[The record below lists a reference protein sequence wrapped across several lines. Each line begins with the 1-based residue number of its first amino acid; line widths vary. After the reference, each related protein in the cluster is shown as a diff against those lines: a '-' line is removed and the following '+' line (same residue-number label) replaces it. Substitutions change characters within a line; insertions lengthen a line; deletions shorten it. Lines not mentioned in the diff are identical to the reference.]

1 MSVTNLSLNG
11 NIYALMESTLKRP
24 KAAER
29 WFAICPLKGDKK
41 WFAKT
46 KEALTALLEKEEGV
60 KASAFKP
67 KKVRMWASESQYNGK
82 PIVQWYTDGTMDVDT
97 PTARFRM
104 EIFPVN
110 GRGRINKIIPAASDD
125 SYDYFCDDLIEAN
138 NAYHLKG
145 ILTKIRLKNPDGTTL
160 RDIDGLNV
168 EDEGGNTT
176 PMTLLDAYI
185 EDIIEETSNDLVSLV
200 HAFRED
206 ADADNA
212 LNGCVEFTT
221 EVAQGAKAVFLVI
234 DAMKF
239 IDAAGADDAESS
251 IGNYHHHHSN
261 LSSQDALDVL
271 NKLRPAV
278 TALSS
283 IL

>member
-1 MSVTNLSLNG
+1 MSITNLSING

-29 WFAICPLKGDKK
+29 WFAICPLKGDGK

-46 KEALTALLEKEEGV
+46 KEDLVELLEKEEGV

-67 KKVRMWASESQYNGK
+67 KKVLLWSSESQYNGK

-104 EIFPVN
+104 DIYLEN
-110 GRGRINKIIPAASDD
+110 GRGRINNISYSSSED
-125 SYDYFCDDLIEAN
+125 SYDYFCNDLIEIN
-138 NAYHLKG
+138 NAYGFQG

-160 RDIDGLNV
+160 RDIDGLHV
-168 EDEGGNTT
+168 EGEGDNPT
-176 PMTLLDAYI
+176 PMTLLDAYV
-185 EDIIEETSNDLVSLV
+185 EDILEETSNDLVSLV

-206 ADADNA
+206 ADADDN
-212 LNGCVEFTT
+212 LNSCVEFTT
-221 EVAQGAKAVFLVI
+221 EIAQGAKAVFLVI

-239 IDAAGADDAESS
+239 MDSMGLNEAECTT
-251 IGNYHHHHSN
+251 GNNHHHHSN
-261 LSSQDALDVL
+261 LSSQDAIDVL